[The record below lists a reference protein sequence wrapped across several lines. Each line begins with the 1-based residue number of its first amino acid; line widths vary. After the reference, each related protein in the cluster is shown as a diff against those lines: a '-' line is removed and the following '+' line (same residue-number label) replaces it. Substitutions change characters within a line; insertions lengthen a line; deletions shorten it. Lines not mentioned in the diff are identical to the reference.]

1 MVNRPKRNRKPVVHY
16 TNVPEQRINKTQR
29 GIPKILVGNVHV
41 YSPVLAS
48 EEAEFTK
55 ILGGKIDTAF
65 YSLSSTVSYKPSTPL
80 SKLVVQDSGMPT
92 SSQLSTIAKK
102 RSCNNKSKAATT
114 TPTDKTNEPVPSLT
128 NLLQNLNK
136 GEVSSTSVV
145 VQEDSQGS
153 YIKMVAFLCWERIPI
168 LQFRG
173 PVVMWST
180 LMLALENPYV
190 ISTKRLKVGNNIHWQ
205 IPRVKLIRY
214 AQLCL
219 QDFSFNG
226 VYLTDNQISCAL
238 KLLELVFAAWS
249 DPWSAVGPVPLWHG
263 SDSHKYQLQQAMGTT
278 LELLSYSCAG
288 SRQSMALVG
297 NLVLSGSKVVYHQRL
312 HHMPKYIEWLLGVMY
327 LVGGKTPKEYAQQES
342 LLWECILLGLA
353 FPYSI
358 GVNRVNFLP
367 VDDSPFL
374 PFAFRWLPN
383 VWIIYA
389 AIAKVL
395 IQLRLGLEAIVSQ

>member
-1 MVNRPKRNRKPVVHY
+1 MVNCLKRSIKPVVRY
-16 TNVPEQRINKTQR
+16 TNVPEERINKTQR
-29 GIPKILVGNVHV
+29 GMSKIPVENVHV

-55 ILGGKIDTAF
+55 ILGGKIDAAF
-65 YSLSSTVSYKPSTPL
+65 YSLFSTVSYKPSTPP
-80 SKLVVQDSGMPT
+80 SKLPT
-92 SSQLSTIAKK
+92 FHNCKEEG
-102 RSCNNKSKAATT
+102 RNNKSKAAIT

-128 NLLQNLNK
+128 NILQNLNK
-136 GEVSSTSVV
+136 GEVRSTSVV
-145 VQEDSQGS
+145 VQEDIQGS
-153 YIKMVAFLCWERIPI
+153 YIEMFAFLCWERISI

-190 ISTKRLKVGNNIHWQ
+190 ISTKRLK
-205 IPRVKLIRY
+205 
-214 AQLCL
+214 LCL

-226 VYLTDNQISCAL
+226 VYLTDNQISCAFE
-238 KLLELVFAAWS
+238 LLELIFAAWS
-249 DPWSAVGPVPLWHG
+249 DPQSAVGLVPLWHG
-263 SDSHKYQLQQAMGTT
+263 SDSHKYQLQQAMGTI
-278 LELLSYSCAG
+278 LELLSYSHAG

-297 NLVLSGSKVVYHQRL
+297 NLVLSGSKVSYCQRL

-327 LVGGKTPKEYAQQES
+327 LVGGKTLKEYAQQES

-358 GVNRVNFLP
+358 GVNHVNFLP
-367 VDDSPFL
+367 VDDYPFL
-374 PFAFRWLPN
+374 PFAFCWLSN